1 MSRLLAQ
8 VLPVDSS
15 AVESAN
21 SIVAG
26 MTAPVLTEKN
36 FQLER
41 LLHEWGEAFVNF
53 GIRVVLAL
61 LLFFLGAWL
70 IKRLRRFIERILLRR
85 QIEGVAISLIN
96 SIVVALLYIALG
108 IGIASTLGVQSV
120 SFAAILAS
128 MGLAIGMALS
138 GQLQNLAGG
147 VIIVLTKPFSIGNYI
162 EAQGVQGSVRS
173 VTLFHTIITTPENKV
188 IYIPN
193 GGLSNNVIVNFNEAT
208 TRRLEWVI
216 GIDYNSDAD
225 KALALLQEL
234 LQRDE
239 RIMQTPEPYVA
250 VQTLGPSSI
259 DLVVRAWVDREQVIV
274 VSHDFNKTVLE
285 TFNAAGISF
294 PFLQLTISKRAE
306 N

>member
-216 GIDYNSDAD
+216 GIDYDSDAD

-234 LQRDE
+234 LRRDE

-274 VSHDFNKTVLE
+274 VSHDFNKAVLDAFKA
-285 TFNAAGISF
+285 TGISF
-294 PFLQLTISKRAE
+294 PFPQLTISKRAE
-306 N
+306 S

>member
-1 MSRLLAQ
+1 MSRFLAQ

-26 MTAPVLTEKN
+26 MTAPGLTEKN
-36 FQLER
+36 FQIER

-53 GIRVVLAL
+53 GIRVVLAI
-61 LLFFLGAWL
+61 LLFLVGGWI
-70 IKRLRRFIERILLRR
+70 IKRLRNLIATILERR

-96 SIVVALLYIALG
+96 SIIVALLYIALG

-147 VIIVLTKPFSIGNYI
+147 VIIVLTKPFSIGNFI
-162 EAQGVQGSVRS
+162 EAQGVQGTVRT
-173 VTLFHTIITTPENKV
+173 VTLFHTIITTPENKI

-208 TRRLEWVI
+208 TRRLEWVV
-216 GIDYNSDAD
+216 GIDYGADTD
-225 KALALLQEL
+225 KALSLLVQLLQH
-234 LQRDE
+234 DD
-239 RIMQTPEPYVA
+239 RILKTPEPYVA
-250 VQTLGPSSI
+250 VQALGPSSI
-259 DLVVRAWVDREQVIV
+259 DLVVRAWVDREQVLL
-274 VSHDFNKTVLE
+274 VSNDFNKAVLDA
-285 TFNAAGISF
+285 FNEAGISF
-294 PFLQLTISKRAE
+294 PFPQLTISKRIGS
-306 N
+306 

>member
-1 MSRLLAQ
+1 MSRFLAQ

-36 FQLER
+36 FQIER

-53 GIRVVLAL
+53 GIRVVLAI
-61 LLFFLGAWL
+61 LLFLVGGWI
-70 IKRLRRFIERILLRR
+70 IKRLRNLIATILERR

-96 SIVVALLYIALG
+96 SIIVALLYIALG

-147 VIIVLTKPFSIGNYI
+147 VIIVLTKPFSIGNFI
-162 EAQGVQGSVRS
+162 EAQGVQGTVRT
-173 VTLFHTIITTPENKV
+173 VTLFHTIITTPENKI

-208 TRRLEWVI
+208 TRRLEWVV
-216 GIDYNSDAD
+216 GIDYGADTD
-225 KALALLQEL
+225 KALSLLVQLLQH
-234 LQRDE
+234 DD
-239 RIMQTPEPYVA
+239 RILKTPEPYVA
-250 VQTLGPSSI
+250 VQALGPSSI
-259 DLVVRAWVDREQVIV
+259 DLVVRAWVDREQVLL
-274 VSHDFNKTVLE
+274 VSNDFNKAVLDA
-285 TFNAAGISF
+285 FNEAGISF
-294 PFLQLTISKRAE
+294 PFPQLTISKRIGS
-306 N
+306 

>member
-53 GIRVVLAL
+53 GIRVVLAV
-61 LLFFLGAWL
+61 LLFFVGAWL
-70 IKRLRRFIERILLRR
+70 IKRLRRFIERILLGR

-162 EAQGVQGSVRS
+162 EAQGVQGRVRS

-216 GIDYNSDAD
+216 RIDYDSDTD
-225 KALALLQEL
+225 KALALLHEL
-234 LQRDE
+234 LKRDE

-274 VSHDFNKTVLE
+274 VSHDFNKAVLDA
-285 TFNAAGISF
+285 FKAAGISF
-294 PFLQLTISKRAE
+294 PFPQLTISKRAGS
-306 N
+306 